1 MQKCLI
7 VYGIYD
13 KKKKKSKC
21 LFGNNMALD
30 DCLNKKLLK
39 ADTVQKAYDTSQF
52 LMKGST
58 DTDVHNIC
66 ILSYIEVLT
75 TKK

>member
-1 MQKCLI
+1 
-7 VYGIYD
+7 
-13 KKKKKSKC
+13 
-21 LFGNNMALD
+21 MASD

-58 DTDVHNIC
+58 DTDVHNNC
-66 ILSYIEVLT
+66 ILIYIKVLPNVAFICMHHGAYNHPYT
-75 TKK
+75 EWP